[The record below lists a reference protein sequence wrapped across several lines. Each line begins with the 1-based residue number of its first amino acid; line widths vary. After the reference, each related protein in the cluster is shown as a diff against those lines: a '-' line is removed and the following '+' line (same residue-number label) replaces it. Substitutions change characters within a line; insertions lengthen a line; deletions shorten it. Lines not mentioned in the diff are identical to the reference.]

1 MMSNEKIKSYRDLLI
16 WQKGIVL
23 VKDIYEITKKFP
35 KYERFILINQILRA
49 AISIPSNIAEGQA
62 RHYSKEFR
70 QFLYMA
76 LGSLAELDTQLTIAV
91 ELKYITDENLN
102 GIGEKIVEL
111 RKMIMG
117 ILSKLTTDH

>member
-1 MMSNEKIKSYRDLLI
+1 M
-16 WQKGIVL
+16 
-23 VKDIYEITKKFP
+23 
-35 KYERFILINQILRA
+35 INQILRA

-62 RHYSKEFR
+62 RQYSKEFR

-111 RKMIMG
+111 RRMIRG

>member
-1 MMSNEKIKSYRDLLI
+1 M
-16 WQKGIVL
+16 
-23 VKDIYEITKKFP
+23 
-35 KYERFILINQILRA
+35 INQILRA

-62 RHYSKEFR
+62 RQYSKEFR

-111 RKMIMG
+111 RRMIMG

>member
-1 MMSNEKIKSYRDLLI
+1 MSNEKVKSYRDLLI
-16 WQKGIVL
+16 WQKGIAL

-62 RHYSKEFR
+62 RQYSKEFR

-111 RKMIMG
+111 RRMIRG

>member
-1 MMSNEKIKSYRDLLI
+1 M
-16 WQKGIVL
+16 
-23 VKDIYEITKKFP
+23 
-35 KYERFILINQILRA
+35 INQILRA

-91 ELKYITDENLN
+91 ELKYITNEKLN